1 MSDRRKSPGKEEIEM
16 DDLNKKPGG
25 MSSVLD
31 ITDSEPTEEDEEFKS
46 LRKKYYQV
54 SKDIRMDAIEEE
66 KKELGQSES
75 SPKVKYYEGSKN
87 DRIKLLDEIKRQM
100 EELESISKGKK

>member
-1 MSDRRKSPGKEEIEM
+1 M
-16 DDLNKKPGG
+16 GG
-25 MSSVLD
+25 ERDFKLLIFLPMKFSFFL
-31 ITDSEPTEEDEEFKS
+31 EEDEEFKS